1 MSPEWPPPSNS
12 VREALNIDSRVVQ
25 DDFDSFFQH
34 ATGHTPY
41 PFQRNLAV
49 SENFPE
55 VIKIPTGM
63 GKTDAVILS
72 WLWRRRFDP
81 RDEVRL
87 HTPRR
92 LVYCLPMRVLV
103 EQTRD
108 KTKHWLDRLGLLA
121 ASPGDDSAVT
131 GFAENNA
138 GEGRRIAVTVL
149 MGGEGREWWD
159 IYPERDAIVI
169 GTQDMLISR
178 ALNRGY
184 GMSRY
189 RWPTHFGLLNNDCLW
204 VMDEV
209 QLMGRG
215 LATTTQLQA
224 FRNRLGTVDSLPVR
238 SVWMS
243 ATLEE
248 RWLGT
253 VDFDPRASLTRTLT
267 LGQDDRD
274 KPAIQSRIQAMKILA
289 PAETGAE
296 DLKGLAGEILDK
308 HQRGARTLVIMNTVR
323 RAVDL
328 HTAIS
333 KRKSGADLVL
343 IHSRFRPPD
352 RQEVVGD
359 FLKEPGP
366 EGTIIVSTQVVEAG
380 VDVSA
385 RVLFTELAPWPAL
398 VQRLGRC
405 NRSGEYDEAR
415 VYWIDVP
422 TDKKGSALPYMP
434 EELDRAREVLLGL
447 EGQSVGPGLLPEL
460 RQEVIHEQVIRE
472 KDMVELFDTT
482 PDLAG
487 NDLDVSRFIR
497 EADDTDVQVFWRDL
511 SEEGPG
517 GERPEQRP
525 HRDEICTVPIGEIR
539 DLIGKKN
546 EDAWIWDT
554 LDGRWSRAR
563 PDSIYPGVTLML
575 RTRSGHY
582 TRAGG
587 WDVRSKK
594 GVPVIQREEEST
606 DTDYS
611 SNESAVGGWMSI
623 AEHTDLVCEEMTA
636 ILDVLGL
643 EDRWRDILLEGARW
657 HDAGKAHRSFQAL
670 LKEDALEGFE
680 DPPAAKAPQDAW
692 KGRLPIRSEATD
704 ERRRHFRH
712 ELASGLAALQNG
724 RDDLVAYLAAAHH
737 GKVRV
742 SIRSMPGEDRPTGRN
757 VRFARGI
764 WDGDVIPETD
774 LGGGTTLPQTTIDL
788 SFMDLGHGAN
798 GASWLSRALE
808 LRDRSDIGPFRLA
821 FMEALMKAADER
833 ASGGGGA

>member
-1 MSPEWPPPSNS
+1 MSPEWPPP
-12 VREALNIDSRVVQ
+12 LNPINKIPDVESRVN
-25 DDFDSFFQH
+25 DAFDSFFQH

-41 PFQRNLAV
+41 PFQRNLAI

-63 GKTDAVILS
+63 GKTDAVILG

-81 RDEVRL
+81 RYEVRL

-108 KTKHWLDRLGLLA
+108 KTEQWLERLGILA
-121 ASPGDDSAVT
+121 ASPGDDSTVA
-131 GFAENNA
+131 GFAKSNT
-138 GEGRRIAVTVL
+138 GDGRRIAVTVL
-149 MGGEGREWWD
+149 MGGEEREWWD
-159 IYPERDAIVI
+159 IYPERDAIII

-184 GMSRY
+184 GMNRY
-189 RWPTHFGLLNNDCLW
+189 RWPTHFGLLNNDSLW

-224 FRNRLGTVDSLPVR
+224 FRHRLGTMGSLPAR

-248 RWLGT
+248 RWLST
-253 VDFDPRASLTRTLT
+253 VDFDPGISITRTLT

-274 KPAIQSRIQAMKILA
+274 EPLIQSRIHARKIL
-289 PAETGAE
+289 EQVKIGAE

-308 HQRGARTLVIMNTVR
+308 HQRGARTLVIVNTVR
-323 RAVDL
+323 RATDL
-328 HTAIS
+328 HKAIS
-333 KRKSGADLVL
+333 NRKPDAKLIL

-352 RQEVVGD
+352 RQEVVRELLEKPD
-359 FLKEPGP
+359 P
-366 EGTIIVSTQVVEAG
+366 EGTIIISTQVVEAG

-385 RVLFTELAPWPAL
+385 KVLFTELAPWPSL

-405 NRSGEYDEAR
+405 NRAGEYGEAR

-422 TDKKGSALPYMP
+422 TDKKDSALPYTP
-434 EELDRAREVLLGL
+434 EELDRSREVLLGL
-447 EGQSVGPGLLPEL
+447 EGQSVGPAHLPDL
-460 RQEVIHEQVIRE
+460 KQKIIHEQVVRE
-472 KDMVELFDTT
+472 KDIIELFDTT

-511 SEEGPG
+511 PDEGPG
-517 GERPEQRP
+517 DEKPEQRP
-525 HRDEICTVPIGEIR
+525 HRDEICAVPIGEIR
-539 DLIGKKN
+539 NLVEKG

-554 LDGRWSRAR
+554 LDGQWTRAR
-563 PDSIYPGVTLML
+563 ADSIYSGIILML
-575 RTRSGHY
+575 RAKNGRY
-582 TRAGG
+582 TPAGG
-587 WDVRSKK
+587 WDIRSKK
-594 GVPVIQREEEST
+594 AVLVIQRGDDSV
-606 DTDYS
+606 DVDYS
-611 SNESAVGGWMSI
+611 SNESAISDWMSI
-623 AEHTDLVCEEMTA
+623 AEHTDQVCGVMTT
-636 ILDVLGL
+636 ILDALGL
-643 EDRWRDILLEGARW
+643 EDRWRTSLLEGARW

-670 LKEDALEGFE
+670 LKKEALEEFD

-692 KGRLPIRSEATD
+692 KGRLPIRPEEED

-712 ELASGLAALQNG
+712 ELASGIAALQSG

-737 GKVRV
+737 GKVRL
-742 SIRSMPGEDRPTGRN
+742 SIRSMPDERRPPDQN
-757 VRFARGI
+757 VRFARGV
-764 WDGDVIPETD
+764 WDGDVISETD
-774 LGGGTTLPQTTIDL
+774 LGGGVTLPQTTIDL

-798 GASWLSRALE
+798 GASWLARTLE
-808 LRDRSDIGPFRLA
+808 LRDRPDIGPFRLA

-833 ASGGGGA
+833 ASRGERT